1 MGTIILCNNIVY
13 NNVLFRV
20 HYLFFCLTCP
30 HRNLTIAT
38 ALDRRADLF
47 IVNQN
52 DRKIMKSYQTL

>member
-1 MGTIILCNNIVY
+1 MGTIILL
-13 NNVLFRV
+13 VLFRV